1 VPESLIANCPISGL
15 SIIYSMPS
23 KPFPEGYKQPIPEVS
38 IVMPCLN
45 EAETLQ
51 ACIEGALMAIKSCG
65 VRGEVVIADNGSTDD
80 SPSIA
85 LQAGARLVRV
95 KDKGYGN
102 ALLGGIQA
110 AAGTYVLMGDADGSY
125 DFGELPVFL
134 ERLRQGKDLV
144 MGCRLPAGG
153 GTIQPGAMPWKHRW
167 FGNPVLSGLGK
178 LFFRAPID
186 DFHCGLRAFR
196 RDAILA
202 LDLRCA
208 GMEFASEMVVRSTV
222 ARLKIA
228 QVPITLR
235 PDGRTRAP
243 HLRSW
248 RDGWRHLR
256 FMLLYSPKWLFFVP
270 GLFLFTAGT
279 FGFLVL
285 MPGPVRIGAV
295 TFDTNTLLIC
305 SAIILIGF
313 QVVFF
318 AIYTKTFAVQT
329 GLLRPDSRITWL
341 LNTQPVEWG
350 VGIGL
355 ILALLGMGYLV
366 YSVLQWQEAGFGN
379 LPYSESLR
387 IVIPGVTAVALGVQC
402 IFSGFALAVL
412 GLERSSHNSDTFIS
426 NS

>member
-1 VPESLIANCPISGL
+1 
-15 SIIYSMPS
+15 MPS

>member
-1 VPESLIANCPISGL
+1 
-15 SIIYSMPS
+15 MPS

-110 AAGTYVLMGDADGSY
+110 ATGTYVLMGDADGSY

-208 GMEFASEMVVRSTV
+208 GMEFASEMVVKSTV

-270 GLFLFTAGT
+270 GLFLFTVGT

>member
-1 VPESLIANCPISGL
+1 
-15 SIIYSMPS
+15 MPS

-110 AAGTYVLMGDADGSY
+110 ATGTYVLMGDADGSY

>member
-1 VPESLIANCPISGL
+1 
-15 SIIYSMPS
+15 MPS
-23 KPFPEGYKQPIPEVS
+23 KPFPEGHKQPIPEVS

-51 ACIEGALMAIKSCG
+51 ACIEEALMAIKSCG

-85 LQAGARLVRV
+85 LQAGARLVQV

-110 AAGTYVLMGDADGSY
+110 ATGTYVLMGDADGSY
-125 DFGELPVFL
+125 DFSELPVFL

-208 GMEFASEMVVRSTV
+208 GMEFASEMVVKSTV
-222 ARLKIA
+222 AGLKIT

-235 PDGRTRAP
+235 PDRRNRAP

-285 MPGPVRIGAV
+285 MFGPVRIGAV

-305 SAIILIGF
+305 SATILIGF
-313 QVVFF
+313 QILFF

-329 GLLRPDSRITWL
+329 GLLRPDPRITWL
-341 LNTQPVEWG
+341 LNAQPVEWG

-366 YSVLQWQEAGFGN
+366 YSVLQWQEVGFGK
-379 LPYSESLR
+379 LSYSESLR

-412 GLERSSHNSDTFIS
+412 GLERSSRNSGTFIS